1 MNYNNLSVVAG
12 RPFVRTR
19 SLMIT
24 QLHSNHVITNRKNG
38 MGVSEKGGILKKPGA
53 PPYGP
58 PMDAMST
65 LERDKWIEDNADRL
79 SRLDR

>member
-1 MNYNNLSVVAG
+1 M
-12 RPFVRTR
+12 TR
-19 SLMIT
+19 NFTVTTLT
-24 QLHSNHVITNRKNG
+24 NHENG
-38 MGVSEKGGILKKPGA
+38 MGFSEKGGILKKPGA

>member
-1 MNYNNLSVVAG
+1 MD
-12 RPFVRTR
+12 
-19 SLMIT
+19 
-24 QLHSNHVITNRKNG
+24 
-38 MGVSEKGGILKKPGA
+38 VSEKGGILKKPGA